1 MARDDSECFQVSDN
15 LSLQQLM
22 DLISD
27 VAPQYCFVRVYLFGS
42 RARGDYR
49 SDSDYDFCVVPGTG
63 CTILDLG
70 GFLMDMEE
78 ALGSEVN
85 VVSERGLKK
94 SFLESIESERRVVY
108 EA

>member
-1 MARDDSECFQVSDN
+1 MTRNSNCILVSDS
-15 LSLQQLM
+15 LSLEQLK
-22 DLISD
+22 DLIRD
-27 VAPQYCFVRVYLFGS
+27 VAPQYCFVCVYLFGS

-49 SDSDYDFCVVPGTG
+49 SDSDYDFCIVPSTG
-63 CTILDLG
+63 CTLFDLG

-78 ALGSEVN
+78 ILGSDVN

-94 SFLESIESERRVVY
+94 SFLKSIESERKVVY

>member
-1 MARDDSECFQVSDN
+1 MTRDDECILVSDG
-15 LSLQQLM
+15 LSLEQLK
-22 DLISD
+22 DLIRG
-27 VAPQYCFVRVYLFGS
+27 VASQYCFVRVYLFGS

-49 SDSDYDFCVVPGTG
+49 SNSDYDFCIVPSTG
-63 CTILDLG
+63 CTLFDLG

-78 ALGSEVN
+78 ILGSDVN

>member
-1 MARDDSECFQVSDN
+1 MTGDNECILVSDN
-15 LSLQQLM
+15 LSLEQLKG
-22 DLISD
+22 LIRD

-49 SDSDYDFCVVPGTG
+49 SDSDYDFCVVPSTG
-63 CTILDLG
+63 CTLFDLG

-78 ALGSEVN
+78 VLGSDVN